1 MLQLQAKQRAEQVAI
16 LDAKT
21 GGIAKNVTKSVM
33 RGGTAVAVKKVPIVG
48 LCFGLGLGLMRLVGG
63 DFIGAACE
71 VASGAVSM
79 VPVTGTAG
87 SFAMDAF
94 IAGRDFN
101 VK

>member
-33 RGGTAVAVKKVPIVG
+33 RGGTAVAVKNVPIVG

-63 DFIGAACE
+63 DFIGAAC
-71 VASGAVSM
+71 GAVSM
-79 VPVTGTAG
+79 LPVTGTAA